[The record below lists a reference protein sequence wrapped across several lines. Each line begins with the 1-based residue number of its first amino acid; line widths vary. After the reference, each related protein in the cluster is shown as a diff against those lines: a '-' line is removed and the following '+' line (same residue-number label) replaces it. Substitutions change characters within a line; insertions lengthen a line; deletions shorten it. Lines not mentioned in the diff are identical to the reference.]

1 MRIAAQ
7 WDFQCTQGNDDGMI
21 RWYSQCLFRLM
32 VVWIEAVGR
41 KLFNV
46 TLGQSSQLSL
56 AKALGQVQEGLRNNS
71 KNSLLIQ
78 Q

>member
-7 WDFQCTQGNDDGMI
+7 RDFQCTQEKDDGMI

-46 TLGQSSQLSL
+46 TLGQSSQLRL
-56 AKALGQVQEGLRNNS
+56 AETLGQVQEGLRNNS
-71 KNSLLIQ
+71 KNSLFIQ